1 MKNKKNLERLF
12 QEQFKDFNENPPEF
26 VWENIQEKLREKEK
40 KRRIIPIW
48 FTLGGIAALFVLG
61 VLGIRSLYD
70 SPLITNENPVVIEK
84 NSKPNNT
91 VLTPQVNP
99 VKEGENVSQVGNEN
113 SSEATNNSIS
123 EEKIIFDK
131 TIQNGSSN
139 QLVNSEVESLKKNST
154 QNGVTN
160 DSRID
165 EKSKSNFDKNTQK
178 ESSTQIV
185 NSGNLKSNKKSNQ
198 KGNKNYLNSDNHQI
212 IAQNNSGNKN
222 NSTNVENQKTNTDES
237 FKTDTPKSDSI
248 KNSFELI
255 ENPLVQLKNTVDS
268 TQTSAVAENK
278 VEPNALEE
286 LLKEKEEE
294 QKPKVEPK
302 LNRWQISTAVAPVY
316 LGSSSNGSPIDD
328 SFANNPKDYNSTISY
343 GLGVNYD
350 LSPKFSLRTGVSNLN
365 LSYATEDVY
374 FYPNISARGITTLS
388 YSTQGAPINVQDFS
402 VNNEIQAIQ
411 NGAITQQ
418 MNYVEVPF
426 ELTYKLLDKK
436 FGIQLISG
444 FSTLFLNDNEL
455 MVVSDGF
462 SAQLGEATNLN
473 QVHFSTNLGL
483 GFRYIF
489 WKSFQ
494 ANFEPTFKYQLNTFS
509 SNDGGFQ
516 PYFIGL
522 YSGVSY
528 RF

>member
-12 QEQFKDFNENPPEF
+12 QEQFKDFNENPPEI
-26 VWENIQEKLREKEK
+26 VWENIQEKLQEKEK
-40 KRRIIPIW
+40 KRRVIPIW
-48 FTLGGIAALFVLG
+48 WRLGGIAALFMLG
-61 VLGIRSLYD
+61 ILGIRSLYD
-70 SPLITNENPVVIEK
+70 SNTISVENPVVIEK
-84 NSKPNNT
+84 NRSPKNPI
-91 VLTPQVNP
+91 LTPQENP
-99 VKEGENVSQVGNEN
+99 IKEGENVSQAENEN
-113 SSEATNNSIS
+113 ASKTTTNSLIEA
-123 EEKIIFDK
+123 
-131 TIQNGSSN
+131 
-139 QLVNSEVESLKKNST
+139 
-154 QNGVTN
+154 
-160 DSRID
+160 
-165 EKSKSNFDKNTQK
+165 KSNSRFEKNIPD

-185 NSGNLKSNKKSNQ
+185 NVNTKTLNKKTSLKANNSNQ
-198 KGNKNYLNSDNHQI
+198 NADKEESMAQSNLAKNV
-212 IAQNNSGNKN
+212 
-222 NSTNVENQKTNTDES
+222 NSTEAKNQKNKSELSSNSNTEKS
-237 FKTDTPKSDSI
+237 EKPKND
-248 KNSFELI
+248 KPFELI
-255 ENPLVQLKNTVDS
+255 ENLLVQQKNTVDS
-268 TQTSAVAENK
+268 TQTSALAENQ

-286 LLKEKEEE
+286 LLKEKEEN

-316 LGSSSNGSPIDD
+316 LGSSSNGSPIDAD
-328 SFANNPKDYNSTISY
+328 FANNPKDYKNTISY

-350 LSPKFSLRTGVSNLN
+350 VNQKFSLRTGVSNLS

-374 FYPNISARGITTLS
+374 FYPNINARGITTLN
-388 YSTQGAPINVQDFS
+388 YSSQGAPINVQDFS
-402 VNNEIQAIQ
+402 ANNEIQVVQ

-418 MNYVEVPF
+418 MNYIEVPF
-426 ELTYKLLDKK
+426 ELTYKVLDKK

-444 FSTLFLNDNEL
+444 FSTLFLNNNDL
-455 MVVSDGF
+455 MVVSEGF

-473 QVHFSTNLGL
+473 QIHFSTNVGL

-522 YSGVSY
+522 YSGISY

>member
-12 QEQFKDFNENPPEF
+12 QEQFKDFNENPPEI
-26 VWENIQEKLREKEK
+26 VWENIQEKLQEKEK
-40 KRRIIPIW
+40 KRRVIPIW
-48 FTLGGIAALFVLG
+48 WRLGGIAALFMLG
-61 VLGIRSLYD
+61 ILGIRSLYD
-70 SPLITNENPVVIEK
+70 SNTISVENPVVIEK
-84 NSKPNNT
+84 NRSPKNPI
-91 VLTPQVNP
+91 LTPQENP
-99 VKEGENVSQVGNEN
+99 IKEGENVSQAENEN
-113 SSEATNNSIS
+113 ASKTTTNSLI
-123 EEKIIFDK
+123 
-131 TIQNGSSN
+131 
-139 QLVNSEVESLKKNST
+139 EV
-154 QNGVTN
+154 
-160 DSRID
+160 
-165 EKSKSNFDKNTQK
+165 KSNSRFEKNIPD

-185 NSGNLKSNKKSNQ
+185 NVNTKTLNKKTSLKANNPNQNADKQESMAQSNLAKNVNSTEAKNQ
-198 KGNKNYLNSDNHQI
+198 KNKSELSSNSNTEK
-212 IAQNNSGNKN
+212 SEKPKN
-222 NSTNVENQKTNTDES
+222 DK
-237 FKTDTPKSDSI
+237 P
-248 KNSFELI
+248 FELI
-255 ENPLVQLKNTVDS
+255 ENPLVQQKNTVDS
-268 TQTSAVAENK
+268 TQTSALAENQ

-286 LLKEKEEE
+286 LLKEKEED

-316 LGSSSNGSPIDD
+316 LGSSSNGSPIDAD
-328 SFANNPKDYNSTISY
+328 FANNPKDYKNTISY

-350 LSPKFSLRTGVSNLN
+350 VNQKFSLRTGVSNLS

-374 FYPNISARGITTLS
+374 FYPNINARGITTLN
-388 YSTQGAPINVQDFS
+388 YSSQGAPINVQDFS
-402 VNNEIQAIQ
+402 ANNEIQVVQ

-418 MNYVEVPF
+418 MNYIEVPF
-426 ELTYKLLDKK
+426 ELTYKVLDKK

-444 FSTLFLNDNEL
+444 FSTLFLNNNDL
-455 MVVSDGF
+455 MVVSEGF

-473 QVHFSTNLGL
+473 QIHFSTNVGL

-522 YSGVSY
+522 YSGISY

>member
-12 QEQFKDFNENPPEF
+12 QEQFKDFNENPPEI
-26 VWENIQEKLREKEK
+26 VWENIQEKLQEKEK
-40 KRRIIPIW
+40 KRRVIPIW
-48 FTLGGIAALFVLG
+48 WRLGGIAALFMLG
-61 VLGIRSLYD
+61 ILGIRSLYD
-70 SPLITNENPVVIEK
+70 SNTISVENPVVIEK
-84 NSKPNNT
+84 NRSPKNPI
-91 VLTPQVNP
+91 LTPQENP
-99 VKEGENVSQVGNEN
+99 IKEGENVSQAENEN
-113 SSEATNNSIS
+113 ASKTTTNSLIEA
-123 EEKIIFDK
+123 
-131 TIQNGSSN
+131 
-139 QLVNSEVESLKKNST
+139 
-154 QNGVTN
+154 
-160 DSRID
+160 
-165 EKSKSNFDKNTQK
+165 KSNSRFEKNIPD

-185 NSGNLKSNKKSNQ
+185 NVNTKTLNKKTSLKANNPNQNADKQESIAQSNLAKNVNSTEAKNQ
-198 KGNKNYLNSDNHQI
+198 KNKSELSSNSNTEK
-212 IAQNNSGNKN
+212 SEKPKN
-222 NSTNVENQKTNTDES
+222 DK
-237 FKTDTPKSDSI
+237 P
-248 KNSFELI
+248 FELI
-255 ENPLVQLKNTVDS
+255 ENPLVQQKNTVDS
-268 TQTSAVAENK
+268 TQTSALAENQ

-286 LLKEKEEE
+286 LLKEKEED

-316 LGSSSNGSPIDD
+316 LGSSSNGSPIDAD
-328 SFANNPKDYNSTISY
+328 FANNPKDYKNTISY

-350 LSPKFSLRTGVSNLN
+350 VNQKFSLRTGVSNLS

-374 FYPNISARGITTLS
+374 FYPNINARGITTLN
-388 YSTQGAPINVQDFS
+388 YSSQGAPINVQDFS
-402 VNNEIQAIQ
+402 ANNEIQVVQ

-418 MNYVEVPF
+418 MNYIEVPF
-426 ELTYKLLDKK
+426 ELTYKVLDKK

-444 FSTLFLNDNEL
+444 FSTLFLNNNDL
-455 MVVSDGF
+455 MVVSEGF

-473 QVHFSTNLGL
+473 QIHFSTNVGL

-522 YSGVSY
+522 YSGISY

>member
-12 QEQFKDFNENPPEF
+12 QEQFKDFNENPPEI
-26 VWENIQEKLREKEK
+26 VWENIQEKLQEKEK
-40 KRRIIPIW
+40 KRRVIPIW
-48 FTLGGIAALFVLG
+48 WRLGGIAALFMLG
-61 VLGIRSLYD
+61 ILGIRSLYD
-70 SPLITNENPVVIEK
+70 SNTISVENPVVIEK
-84 NSKPNNT
+84 NRSPKNPI
-91 VLTPQVNP
+91 LTPQENP
-99 VKEGENVSQVGNEN
+99 IKEGENVSQAENEN
-113 SSEATNNSIS
+113 ASKTTTNSLIEA
-123 EEKIIFDK
+123 
-131 TIQNGSSN
+131 
-139 QLVNSEVESLKKNST
+139 
-154 QNGVTN
+154 
-160 DSRID
+160 
-165 EKSKSNFDKNTQK
+165 KSNSRFEKNIPD

-185 NSGNLKSNKKSNQ
+185 NVNTKTLNKKTSLKANNPNQNADKQESIAQSNLAKNINSTEAKNQ
-198 KGNKNYLNSDNHQI
+198 KNKSELSSNSNTEK
-212 IAQNNSGNKN
+212 SEKPKN
-222 NSTNVENQKTNTDES
+222 DK
-237 FKTDTPKSDSI
+237 P
-248 KNSFELI
+248 FELI
-255 ENPLVQLKNTVDS
+255 ENPLVQQKNTVDS
-268 TQTSAVAENK
+268 TQTSALAENQ

-286 LLKEKEEE
+286 LLKEKEED

-316 LGSSSNGSPIDD
+316 LGSSSNGSPIDAD
-328 SFANNPKDYNSTISY
+328 FANNPKDYKNTISY

-350 LSPKFSLRTGVSNLN
+350 VNQKFSLRTGVSNLS

-374 FYPNISARGITTLS
+374 FYPNINARGITTLN
-388 YSTQGAPINVQDFS
+388 YSSQGAPINVQDFS
-402 VNNEIQAIQ
+402 ANNEIQVVQ

-418 MNYVEVPF
+418 MNYIEVPF
-426 ELTYKLLDKK
+426 ELTYKVLDKK

-444 FSTLFLNDNEL
+444 FSTLFLNNNDL
-455 MVVSDGF
+455 MVVSEGF

-473 QVHFSTNLGL
+473 QIHFSTNVGL

-522 YSGVSY
+522 YSGISY

>member
-12 QEQFKDFNENPPEF
+12 QEQFKDFNENPPEI
-26 VWENIQEKLREKEK
+26 VWENIQEKLQEKEK
-40 KRRIIPIW
+40 KRRVIPIW
-48 FTLGGIAALFVLG
+48 WRLGGIAALFMLG
-61 VLGIRSLYD
+61 ILGIRSLYD
-70 SPLITNENPVVIEK
+70 SNTISVENPVVIEK
-84 NSKPNNT
+84 NRSPKNPI
-91 VLTPQVNP
+91 LTPQENP
-99 VKEGENVSQVGNEN
+99 IKEGENVSQAENEN
-113 SSEATNNSIS
+113 ASKTTTNSLIEA
-123 EEKIIFDK
+123 
-131 TIQNGSSN
+131 
-139 QLVNSEVESLKKNST
+139 
-154 QNGVTN
+154 
-160 DSRID
+160 
-165 EKSKSNFDKNTQK
+165 KSNSRFEKNIPD

-185 NSGNLKSNKKSNQ
+185 NVNTKTLNKKTSLKANNPNQNADKQESMAQSNLAKNVNSTEAKNQ
-198 KGNKNYLNSDNHQI
+198 KNKSELSSNSNTEK
-212 IAQNNSGNKN
+212 SEKPKN
-222 NSTNVENQKTNTDES
+222 DK
-237 FKTDTPKSDSI
+237 P
-248 KNSFELI
+248 FELI
-255 ENPLVQLKNTVDS
+255 ENLLVQQKNTVDS
-268 TQTSAVAENK
+268 TQTSALAENQ

-286 LLKEKEEE
+286 LLKEKEEN

-316 LGSSSNGSPIDD
+316 LGSSSNGSPIDAD
-328 SFANNPKDYNSTISY
+328 FANNPKDYKNTISY

-350 LSPKFSLRTGVSNLN
+350 VNQKFSLRTGVSNLS

-374 FYPNISARGITTLS
+374 FYPNINARGITTLN
-388 YSTQGAPINVQDFS
+388 YSSQGAPINVQDFS
-402 VNNEIQAIQ
+402 ANNEIQVVQ

-418 MNYVEVPF
+418 MNYIEVPF
-426 ELTYKLLDKK
+426 ELTYKVLDKK

-444 FSTLFLNDNEL
+444 FSTLFLNNNDL
-455 MVVSDGF
+455 MVVSEGF

-473 QVHFSTNLGL
+473 QIHFSTNVGL

-522 YSGVSY
+522 YSGISY

>member
-12 QEQFKDFNENPPEF
+12 QEQFKDFNENPPEI
-26 VWENIQEKLREKEK
+26 VWENIQEKLLEKEK
-40 KRRIIPIW
+40 KRRIIPLW
-48 FTLGGIAALFVLG
+48 WKLSGVAALFLLG
-61 VLGIRSLYD
+61 VLGIRSFYD
-70 SPLITNENPVVIEK
+70 FKSIPVENPVVIEK
-84 NSKPNNT
+84 KTVPNSK
-91 VLTPQVNP
+91 VLIPQENP
-99 VKEGENVSQVGNEN
+99 IKEGENVSQVENEN
-113 SSEATNNSIS
+113 ESETTSNSI
-123 EEKIIFDK
+123 
-131 TIQNGSSN
+131 
-139 QLVNSEVESLKKNST
+139 
-154 QNGVTN
+154 
-160 DSRID
+160 ID
-165 EKSKSNFDKNTQK
+165 EKSKSTFDKNVQN
-178 ESSTQIV
+178 ESSNKLV
-185 NSGNLKSNKKSNQ
+185 NSADASLNKKSTKIKEKTNSKVETNSKSDFDKFTQNKSSNRLVNSENELSSKKTNQ
-198 KGNKNYLNSDNHQI
+198 KENNTRNSENQQLVTQNTPAKRSNSEDVQNKNISSTPNDLKSEN
-212 IAQNNSGNKN
+212 NKN
-222 NSTNVENQKTNTDES
+222 NK
-237 FKTDTPKSDSI
+237 P
-248 KNSFELI
+248 FELI

-268 TQTSAVAENK
+268 TQTSAVVEKK
-278 VEPNALEE
+278 VESNALEE
-286 LLKEKEEE
+286 LLKEKEAE

-316 LGSSSNGSPIDD
+316 LGSSSNGSPIDAD
-328 SFANNPKDYNSTISY
+328 FANNPKEYNNTISY

-350 LSPKFSLRTGVSNLN
+350 MNSKFSIRTGVSNLS
-365 LSYATEDVY
+365 LSYNTEDVY
-374 FYPNISARGITTLS
+374 FYPNINAKGINTLN
-388 YSTQGAPINVQDFS
+388 YSSQGAQINVQDFTA
-402 VNNEIQAIQ
+402 NNEIQAVQ

-444 FSTLFLNDNEL
+444 FSTLFLNNNDL
-455 MVVSDGF
+455 MVVSEGF
-462 SAQLGEATNLN
+462 SAQLGEANNLN
-473 QVHFSTNLGL
+473 QIHFSTNVGL

>member
-12 QEQFKDFNENPPEF
+12 QEQFKDFNENPPEI
-26 VWENIQEKLREKEK
+26 VWENIYEKLQEKEK

-48 FTLGGIAALFVLG
+48 WRLGGIAALFVLG
-61 VLGIRSLYD
+61 ILGIRSLYD
-70 SPLITNENPVVIEK
+70 STIIPAENPVVIEK
-84 NSKPNNT
+84 NTNT
-91 VLTPQVNP
+91 KNTILTPQENP
-99 VKEGENVSQVGNEN
+99 VKEGENVSQVENEN
-113 SSEATNNSIS
+113 SAGATNNSEI
-123 EEKIIFDK
+123 E
-131 TIQNGSSN
+131 
-139 QLVNSEVESLKKNST
+139 
-154 QNGVTN
+154 
-160 DSRID
+160 
-165 EKSKSNFDKNTQK
+165 EKSKSNFDKNIQNESSMQLVNSEKKSNQNNEKNNSTIEENLKSNFDKNAQK
-178 ESSTQIV
+178 ESSQQLV
-185 NSGNLKSNKKSNQ
+185 NSENKNSNKKQNNINQ
-198 KGNKNYLNSDNHQI
+198 TSDNSQI
-212 IAQNNSGNKN
+212 IDQNNSKNKN
-222 NSTNVENQKTNTDES
+222 NSTTVQNQKNNSNLSSTINDE
-237 FKTDTPKSDSI
+237 KLEKI
-248 KNSFELI
+248 KNDKPFELI

-316 LGSSSNGSPIDD
+316 LGSSSNGSPIDAD
-328 SFANNPKDYNSTISY
+328 FANNPKEYKNTISF

-350 LSPKFSLRTGVSNLN
+350 VNQKFSLRTGVSNLS
-365 LSYATEDVY
+365 LSYATQDVY
-374 FYPNISARGITTLS
+374 FYPNINAKGINTLN
-388 YSTQGAPINVQDFS
+388 YSSQGAPINVQDFTA
-402 VNNEIQAIQ
+402 NNEIQAVQ

-418 MNYVEVPF
+418 MNYIEVPF
-426 ELTYKLLDKK
+426 ELTYKVLDKK

-444 FSTLFLNDNEL
+444 FSTLFLNNNDL
-455 MVVSDGF
+455 MVVSEGF
-462 SAQLGEATNLN
+462 SAQLGEANNLS
-473 QVHFSTNLGL
+473 QVHFSTNVGL